1 MIAAVQ
7 TQLSEDGAELMTGQ
21 IRIAIPSA
29 GKKIENYVNAVQY
42 LGEYADT
49 VSYDVEVNE
58 FDGLIMPGGYDVYP
72 KWYGEEI
79 AGSLKMDRELDS
91 LQFAVLDR
99 FMKAGK
105 PVLGICRGH
114 QILNIYFGGTLVQ
127 DIGYGGKMLHTPSVW
142 GIDKVHP
149 TRASTGSWIAKIYG
163 KTDIRTNSAHHQAVK
178 KLGAGMVPCQ
188 WGEDRIIE
196 ACYHKE
202 LPVIS
207 VQWHPER
214 MCFEKE
220 RKDTDCGQPVF
231 EYFLDMCQKYRNV

>member
-1 MIAAVQ
+1 
-7 TQLSEDGAELMTGQ
+7 MTGQ
-21 IRIAIPSA
+21 IRIAIPTA
-29 GKKIENYVNAVQY
+29 GKKIENYVNAVQH

-49 VSYDVEVNE
+49 VGYDVEVND

-142 GIDKVHP
+142 GVDKVHP
-149 TRASTGSWIAKIYG
+149 TRVMDRE
-163 KTDIRTNSAHHQAVK
+163 DIRQDRYPDQQRAPSGGQKAWRRHGAVPVGGRQDHRSV
-178 KLGAGMVPCQ
+178 LPQGAAG
-188 WGEDRIIE
+188 DFR
-196 ACYHKE
+196 
-202 LPVIS
+202 S
-207 VQWHPER
+207 VAP
-214 MCFEKE
+214 
-220 RKDTDCGQPVF
+220 GAYV
-231 EYFLDMCQKYRNV
+231 L

>member
-1 MIAAVQ
+1 MIVAVQ
-7 TQLSEDGAELMTGQ
+7 TELSEDGAELMTGQ

-91 LQFAVLDR
+91 LQFKVLDR

-149 TRASTGSWIAKIYG
+149 TRASAGS
-163 KTDIRTNSAHHQAVK
+163 
-178 KLGAGMVPCQ
+178 
-188 WGEDRIIE
+188 
-196 ACYHKE
+196 
-202 LPVIS
+202 
-207 VQWHPER
+207 
-214 MCFEKE
+214 
-220 RKDTDCGQPVF
+220 
-231 EYFLDMCQKYRNV
+231 

>member
-1 MIAAVQ
+1 MIVAVQ

-91 LQFAVLDR
+91 LQFMVLDR

-142 GIDKVHP
+142 GIDKVH
-149 TRASTGSWIAKIYG
+149 
-163 KTDIRTNSAHHQAVK
+163 
-178 KLGAGMVPCQ
+178 GMVPCQ

-220 RKDTDCGQPVF
+220 RNDTDCGQPVF

>member
-1 MIAAVQ
+1 MKKPLIA
-7 TQLSEDGAELMTGQ
+7 LSARGTETGT
-21 IRIAIPSA
+21 RIYYDNESYF
-29 GKKIENYVNAVQY
+29 NYVSLGGGIPCLVKADNEEDAEQIAEDMDALLITGGEDVDPFLYDEENTFSIPIDADLDASDIY
-42 LGEYADT
+42 LYHA
-49 VSYDVEVNE
+49 
-58 FDGLIMPGGYDVYP
+58 F
-72 KWYGEEI
+72 
-79 AGSLKMDRELDS
+79 R
-91 LQFAVLDR
+91 
-99 FMKAGK
+99 KAGK

-149 TRASTGSWIAKIYG
+149 TRASAGSWIAKIYG

-178 KLGAGMVPCQ
+178 RLGAGMVPCQ

-196 ACYHKE
+196 ACYHNE

-220 RKDTDCGQPVF
+220 RNDTDCGQPVF